1 MITLTDENFEKE
13 ITSAS
18 KPILVDFWAQ
28 WCMPCFVLGPI
39 LEKVVQEYE
48 NKLTLAKVDLD
59 AAPQISQKY
68 GIEQIPTVF
77 LFKNGQPIGRFIGV
91 KPESVIREF
100 LNEALKDDLK
110 AKDLENVEE
119 TIKSYQEYAEK
130 NGFKLNPD
138 REAVEKLVMG
148 LLTNERKYGAKYC
161 PCRRVSGDP
170 EEDKPKIC
178 PCQWHKEEIERDGHC
193 FCGLFYK

>member
-59 AAPQISQKY
+59 AAPQISKKY
-68 GIEQIPTVF
+68 GIEQIPTVI
-77 LFKNGQPIGRFIGV
+77 LFKDGKPIKGFIGV
-91 KPESVIREF
+91 NPESAIKEF
-100 LNEALKDDLK
+100 LDEALKDD
-110 AKDLENVEE
+110 
-119 TIKSYQEYAEK
+119 
-130 NGFKLNPD
+130 
-138 REAVEKLVMG
+138 
-148 LLTNERKYGAKYC
+148 
-161 PCRRVSGDP
+161 
-170 EEDKPKIC
+170 
-178 PCQWHKEEIERDGHC
+178 
-193 FCGLFYK
+193 